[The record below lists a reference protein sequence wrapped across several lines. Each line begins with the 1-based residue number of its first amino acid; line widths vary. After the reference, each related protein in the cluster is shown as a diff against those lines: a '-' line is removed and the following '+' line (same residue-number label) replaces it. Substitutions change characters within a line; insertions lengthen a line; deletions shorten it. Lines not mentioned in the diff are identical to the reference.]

1 VDLIGY
7 LYETDFTVNEVCF
20 LFFFFYCRFEAENN
34 QSITVQDYFTRI
46 KGVQLQYL
54 HLPCLDVGSV
64 NRKVPIYLPPEV
76 RKNFISNFLL
86 HSKLSTQNT

>member
-7 LYETDFTVNEVCF
+7 LYETDFTVHGVF
-20 LFFFFYCRFEAENN
+20 LFFFFFYCRFEVEDN

-46 KGVQLQYL
+46 KGVQLQYF
-54 HLPCLDVGSV
+54 HLPCLVVGSV

-76 RKNFISNFLL
+76 RKNFISNLRMIPL
-86 HSKLSTQNT
+86 AQ